1 MREEKILSSIKKS
14 IDDAPINLLDKI
26 KSQDIPKML
35 RHDEI
40 TKQKDARTLSKTLFP
55 IMSLAASLLFVFGIW
70 QFNQNI
76 PDSYVYLD
84 VNPSVEIVTN
94 KKDHVI
100 KLLSFNEDGEK
111 LIEDVNYKGR
121 DMVLV
126 TEEIVKK
133 MISEGYISNSEDY
146 LLISVFNK
154 DQDKKQEQKD
164 SLNASIHSF
173 MEEEEFMPIILLQ
186 NIENTSTI
194 ERYAKDF
201 GVSPSKMTF
210 IRNMI
215 ILNPE
220 LQVEDLVSLSLK
232 ELVLIGRTMELNLES
247 IIQSDDFDRIP
258 EVKPVEDFID
268 DDDKDDDDD
277 RNDDDDNDDKDDDDD
292 NDDNE
297 DKENDDNDDDDD
309 DDDDVINDTGDMP
322 ADRKIISR
330 DEAIRIAVS
339 LTGGGTVTSVDLDQ
353 DDHEAEYEVE
363 IAKDGK
369 VYEIEIDGYTGKV
382 LDFDMD
388 EED

>member
-126 TEEIVKK
+126 TEEIIKK

-146 LLISVFNK
+146 LLLSVFNK

-194 ERYAKDF
+194 VRYANDF

-268 DDDKDDDDD
+268 DDDDRDD
-277 RNDDDDNDDKDDDDD
+277 DDDDD
-292 NDDNE
+292 NE
-297 DKENDDNDDDDD
+297 DQENDDNDDDE
-309 DDDDVINDTGDMP
+309 IIDTGDM
-322 ADRKIISR
+322 AMDRKIISR
-330 DEAIRIAVS
+330 DEAMRIALS
-339 LTGGGTVTSVDLDQ
+339 LTGGGTITSVDLDQ
-353 DDHEAEYEVE
+353 DDDEAEYEVE
-363 IAKDGK
+363 ISKDGK